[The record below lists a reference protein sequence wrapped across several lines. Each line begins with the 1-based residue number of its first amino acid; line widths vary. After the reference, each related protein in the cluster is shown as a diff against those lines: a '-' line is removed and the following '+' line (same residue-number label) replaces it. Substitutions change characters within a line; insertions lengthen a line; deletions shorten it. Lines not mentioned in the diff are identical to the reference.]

1 MSDGTRDCPR
11 AATPSPAARRALVIS
26 DRAAWPVLSLAA
38 LGVVI
43 YFLLSGSYLST
54 IFEDALIFAIA
65 AMGLDLLG
73 GYGGMVS
80 LGQAGFLGLGA
91 YGVGISADHG
101 FSPWACVGIAIGVV
115 IGFAAVTAV
124 VAVRV
129 SGITYV
135 IITLAIGQIL
145 WGLSYQWTSLTGGD
159 NGIPVTTPPSAGPF
173 DLSSQQTLRVA
184 TLLVFLVVF
193 GLLMLIVRS
202 PFGLSLRGMRS
213 NERRLRALGYQT
225 AVQRYLG
232 YVVASFFAGL
242 AGILYVYAN
251 LLVSPSTLEFSQ
263 DGYLVLMV
271 ILGGLGTIW
280 GPAIGSL
287 VIVLFQQEVSI
298 YVSRWQTLMGL
309 TFIAAVAFK
318 PDGIAGLLNA
328 ARRAVH
334 RSAAAPARPAPAR
347 PEQPGPAGGPGSP
360 GPAGPQAGDGGRPD
374 LLTPAEGQDPPAG
387 LPPAS
392 GGGPDGKNRQRTGPA
407 TRPASRG
414 GDPPYPPPHRPG
426 AL

>member
-1 MSDGTRDCPR
+1 MSDGGAPARPR
-11 AATPSPAARRALVIS
+11 AAASSPAARRALAVT
-26 DRAAWPVLSLAA
+26 DLAAWPVLSLAA
-38 LGVVI
+38 LGVVT

-54 IFEDALIFAIA
+54 IFEDVLIYAIA
-65 AMGLDLLG
+65 AMGLDLFG

-80 LGQAGFLGLGA
+80 LGQAGFIGLGA
-91 YGVGISADHG
+91 YGVGISAEHG
-101 FSPWACVGIAIGVV
+101 FGPWACVGIAVGVV
-115 IGFAAVTAV
+115 IGFAAATAV

-159 NGIPVTTPPSAGPF
+159 NGIPVTTAPSVGPF
-173 DLSSQQTLRVA
+173 DLSDQQTLRVA
-184 TLLVFLVVF
+184 TLIVFLIVF

-202 PFGLSLRGMRS
+202 PFGLSLRGMKS

-225 AVQRYLG
+225 AHQRCLG
-232 YVVASFFAGL
+232 YMIASFFGGI

-271 ILGGLGTIW
+271 VLGGIGTIW
-280 GPAIGSL
+280 GPALGAI

-298 YVSRWQTLMGL
+298 YVARWQTLMGL

-318 PDGIAGLLNA
+318 PDGIAGLLRA
-328 ARRAVH
+328 ARGALH
-334 RSAAAPARPAPAR
+334 RVATASARPT
-347 PEQPGPAGGPGSP
+347 PAGPT
-360 GPAGPQAGDGGRPD
+360 GPAGPAAG
-374 LLTPAEGQDPPAG
+374 
-387 LPPAS
+387 S
-392 GGGPDGKNRQRTGPA
+392 GGGLDLPPGGASEDQDQRA
-407 TRPASRG
+407 ERPSA
-414 GDPPYPPPHRPG
+414 HRPG

>member
-1 MSDGTRDCPR
+1 M
-11 AATPSPAARRALVIS
+11 RRALVVS
-26 DRAAWPVLSLAA
+26 DLAAWPVLSLAA
-38 LGVVI
+38 LGVAT

-54 IFEDALIFAIA
+54 IFEDVLIYAIA
-65 AMGLDLLG
+65 AMGIDLLG

-91 YGVGISADHG
+91 YGVGISAEHG
-101 FSPWACVGIAIGVV
+101 FSPWACVGIAVGVV

-145 WGLSYQWTSLTGGD
+145 WGLSFQWTSLTGGD
-159 NGIPVTTPPSAGPF
+159 NGIPVTTPPSVGPF

-184 TLLVFLVVF
+184 TLIVFLIVF

-202 PFGLSLRGMRS
+202 PFGLSLRGMKS

-232 YVVASFFAGL
+232 YVVASFFAGI
-242 AGILYVYAN
+242 AGILYVFAN

-271 ILGGLGTIW
+271 ILGGIGTIW
-280 GPAIGSL
+280 GPALGAV

-309 TFIAAVAFK
+309 TFIAAVAFR
-318 PDGIAGLLNA
+318 PDGIAGLLRA
-328 ARRAVH
+328 ALAALH
-334 RSAAAPARPAPAR
+334 RTATASVG
-347 PEQPGPAGGPGSP
+347 PGLTQGGPTE
-360 GPAGPQAGDGGRPD
+360 D
-374 LLTPAEGQDPPAG
+374 QDQRTERPPA
-387 LPPAS
+387 
-392 GGGPDGKNRQRTGPA
+392 
-407 TRPASRG
+407 
-414 GDPPYPPPHRPG
+414 HRPG

>member
-1 MSDGTRDCPR
+1 MS
-11 AATPSPAARRALVIS
+11 AARRALAVG
-26 DRAAWPVLSLAA
+26 DRAAWPALGLAA
-38 LGVVI
+38 LAVVT

-54 IFEDALIFAIA
+54 IFEDVLIYAIA
-65 AMGLDLLG
+65 AMGIDLLG

-91 YGVGISADHG
+91 YGVGISAQHG
-101 FSPWACVGIAIGVV
+101 FSPWACVGIAVAVV
-115 IGFAAVTAV
+115 LGFAAVTAV

-159 NGIPVTTPPSAGPF
+159 NGIPVTTPPSLGPV
-173 DLSSQQTLRVA
+173 DLSDQQTLRVA
-184 TLLVFLVVF
+184 TLVVFLVVF

-202 PFGLSLRGMRS
+202 PFGLSLRGMKS

-225 AVQRYLG
+225 AAQRYLG
-232 YVVASFFAGL
+232 YVVASFFAGI

-271 ILGGLGTIW
+271 ILGGIGTIW
-280 GPAIGSL
+280 GPALGAI

-309 TFIAAVAFK
+309 TFIAAVAFR
-318 PDGIAGLLNA
+318 PDGLAGLLKA
-328 ARRAVH
+328 ARDALHRA
-334 RSAAAPARPAPAR
+334 
-347 PEQPGPAGGPGSP
+347 
-360 GPAGPQAGDGGRPD
+360 
-374 LLTPAEGQDPPAG
+374 
-387 LPPAS
+387 
-392 GGGPDGKNRQRTGPA
+392 A
-407 TRPASRG
+407 TAYR
-414 GDPPYPPPHRPG
+414 D
-426 AL
+426 